1 MTHRMDEEQP
11 VDVLYLDFSKF
22 FANVV
27 HCILLEK
34 LVTHVLEMVVY
45 NSPGKEHWT
54 VEIRML
60 HILDHFTLS

>member
-54 VEIRML
+54 VEIRTL